1 MVQKEQGIQLSLYD
15 YFADSEDFTLK
26 EAEDAVLNLMKK
38 EVKLPSIRARIYE
51 GIDKG
56 LFQRLS
62 KGVYSVTRN
71 QSTCL
76 LIEGNGRDLSY
87 IDDNSI
93 DFIITDHPYDL
104 KSNKGGN
111 RNFAEYKCFRYDV
124 KDFQEKKRVLKPGC
138 FLVEFLPDKNE
149 ENRVYLNQ
157 IEEMAISAGFRFY
170 AQVPLIKGAGRN
182 TGRKVKD
189 RENIVFF
196 SKGKARELRRDA
208 KKEKSDPSKE
218 YRMSGAKRM
227 LPPSF
232 EYPAPSKKERIHQAE
247 KPLDLLK
254 EIIDLISVEQ
264 ELGLDQF
271 AGSGVAGEAALESNR
286 DMILIE
292 EDKDTFNK
300 MKERISR
307 KGKVQD
313 EKIL

>member
-1 MVQKEQGIQLSLYD
+1 
-15 YFADSEDFTLK
+15 
-26 EAEDAVLNLMKK
+26 
-38 EVKLPSIRARIYE
+38 
-51 GIDKG
+51 
-56 LFQRLS
+56 
-62 KGVYSVTRN
+62 
-71 QSTCL
+71 
-76 LIEGNGRDLSY
+76 
-87 IDDNSI
+87 
-93 DFIITDHPYDL
+93 
-104 KSNKGGN
+104 
-111 RNFAEYKCFRYDV
+111 
-124 KDFQEKKRVLKPGC
+124 
-138 FLVEFLPDKNE
+138 
-149 ENRVYLNQ
+149 
-157 IEEMAISAGFRFY
+157 
-170 AQVPLIKGAGRN
+170 
-182 TGRKVKD
+182 
-189 RENIVFF
+189 
-196 SKGKARELRRDA
+196 
-208 KKEKSDPSKE
+208 
-218 YRMSGAKRM
+218 M